1 MVPYYDSTDHHAFT
15 PAIIGVPATSLTN
28 WPDEFIHSTGDDLDQ
43 VDATQM
49 ERNAVVVA
57 AVAWYFASLDDA
69 GGPALAAYVSSRGA
83 SRLAADLATAIAS
96 VAESSDRPAALKLA
110 RALVRESPRRER
122 LAVSSVSRLSAA
134 AASVIA
140 DGTAALDASLTRS
153 LATLDRAYA
162 AITGGPVPSLT
173 PTADEAELA
182 GLVYTRTKDVAA
194 YQDALEKVK
203 AVDGLHAMMQFEI
216 YNFSDG
222 RRTAFEV
229 YEAAAAEALA
239 AGAWYYGKVAPGDVK
254 EALERATKAGAFT
267 RSSR

>member
-57 AVAWYFASLDDA
+57 AVAWYFAALDDA
-69 GGPALAAYVSSRGA
+69 GGPALAAYVGSRGA
-83 SRLAADLATAIAS
+83 SRRAADLATAIAS
-96 VAESSDRPAALKLA
+96 IAESSDRPAALKIA
-110 RALVRESPRRER
+110 RALVRESHRRER
-122 LAVSSVSRLSAA
+122 LALASVARLSPS
-134 AASVIA
+134 ASVLIT
-140 DGTAALDASLTRS
+140 DGTAAIDAGQNRALT
-153 LATLDRAYA
+153 ALDRAYA
-162 AITGGPVPSLT
+162 AITGGPVPALT
-173 PTADEAELA
+173 RTAEEDDLA
-182 GLVYTRTKDVAA
+182 GRVYTRTTDVAA

-203 AVDGLHAMMQFEI
+203 PVEGLHGMMQFEI

-222 RRTAFEV
+222 RRTAFDV

-239 AGAWYYGKVAPGDVK
+239 AGEWYYGKVAPADVK
-254 EALERATKAGAFT
+254 EALERATKAGSFT